1 MEFLYFLIIN
11 KEKVKELFMI
21 FIISI
26 ILIIILLIILNLLK
40 ERFSNN
46 TNTIS
51 MVKKN
56 INQTAYDLGINYL
69 NIMNERDYYNLKY
82 PAVMF
87 DIDDTLIFSNRKPNK
102 PIINLLNKCRS
113 EGLIIVIITAR
124 SNLFYDETVDELIR
138 NKIKWS
144 YLFMKEAKDNI
155 HTFKSKIKK
164 TLAELSDI
172 NIIMSIGDNII
183 DIEGDYSGYW
193 IKLPNESDL
202 NLYHLNSEGKPEL
215 INI

>member
-1 MEFLYFLIIN
+1 MNSLI
-11 KEKVKELFMI
+11 I
-21 FIISI
+21 FIIVLTTLLF
-26 ILIIILLIILNLLK
+26 LIPSGEQFTSTPKDVYL
-40 ERFSNN
+40 
-46 TNTIS
+46 
-51 MVKKN
+51 
-56 INQTAYDLGINYL
+56 TAYDLGENYL
-69 NIMNERDYYNLKY
+69 NIMKENNYFSLKY

-87 DIDDTLIFSNRKPNK
+87 DIDDTLIFSNGKPNK